1 MSSTAAQ
8 LMKEWVWPEIEA
20 MMWHDAHF
28 RLVLTA
34 RQLTGNL
41 KGPTGKLIDGKR
53 HAERHAVI
61 C

>member
-1 MSSTAAQ
+1 MSETAAQ

-34 RQLTGNL
+34 RHLTGKL
-41 KGPTGKLIDGKR
+41 KGPTGKLIDD
-53 HAERHAVI
+53 
-61 C
+61 